1 MTEAVLYR
9 KWRPRR
15 FADLVGQDPIVRTLR
30 NAVAQGK
37 PAHAYLFSGPRGT
50 GKTST
55 GRIFAKAVNCARPED
70 GDPCDRCESC
80 RLIDEGRALDLV
92 EIDAASNRG
101 IDNIRDLRERANYA
115 PGAVAVKVYLID
127 EVHQLTDAAADAL
140 LKTLEEPPPHVLFV
154 LATTDPQSLKATIV
168 SRCQRFD
175 FRRVGVM
182 EIRGRLREIAEA
194 EGYTIPDE
202 ALDLIAREA
211 TGSLR
216 DAVNL
221 LDQAASSYG
230 NQISVENT
238 VAALGLSADSRAM
251 EVARA
256 ALRKDLNKGISVLAA
271 VQDDAVDMA
280 RFTKQVVT
288 HLRQALLLQSGAAAG
303 LALSEPELAAL
314 RGLVDGVEPSTT
326 VAALQAFGSAD
337 VQSDPY
343 TSLPLELAMADVAL
357 ERQAPPAV
365 AGPAA
370 PPERRT
376 RPSGGAGRGRDQRR
390 GEGKSKLSSAR
401 TPAPRAVTPP
411 ARRAAGTVPATE
423 PPAPPSPPRR
433 RELSPQE
440 EMLRAIRQGVK
451 ARGDGALAAWLNSSC
466 RITEMSDDTLTLG
479 FFPNYVKIHKG
490 KVEEGRDVVAAVAS
504 EIVGRPMAIRCTV
517 ADDAEPTKHSALV
530 EEAERLGARVISK
543 AEG

>member
-55 GRIFAKAVNCARPED
+55 GRIFAKAVNCAHPED
-70 GDPCDRCESC
+70 GDPCNRCESC

-175 FRRVGVM
+175 FRRVGVTA
-182 EIRGRLREIAEA
+182 IRGRLREIAEA

-230 NQISVENT
+230 NKISVENT

-256 ALRKDLNKGISVLAA
+256 ALRKDLKEGVGVLAA
-271 VQDDAVDMA
+271 VQDDAVDIA

-288 HLRQALLLQSGAAAG
+288 HLRHALLLQSGAAAG

-326 VAALQAFGSAD
+326 VAALRAFGSAD

-343 TSLPLELAMADVAL
+343 TSLPLELAMAAVTFGK
-357 ERQAPPAV
+357 QASPPA
-365 AGPAA
+365 AA
-370 PPERRT
+370 TPERRT
-376 RPSGGAGRGRDQRR
+376 QAAGGAGRGRNQRR
-390 GEGKSKLSSAR
+390 GEGKPKLSPTR
-401 TPAPRAVTPP
+401 TPAQRAVAPP
-411 ARRAAGTVPATE
+411 AKRTAGAVPAAE
-423 PPAPPSPPRR
+423 PPVPPSPSRR
-433 RELSPQE
+433 RELSPEE

-466 RITEMSDDTLTLG
+466 RITEVSDDTLTLG

-490 KVEEGRDVVAAVAS
+490 KVEEGRDLVAAVAS
-504 EIVGRPMAIRCTV
+504 EIVGRPMAIRCTA

-543 AEG
+543 MES

>member
-55 GRIFAKAVNCARPED
+55 GRIFAKAVNCAHPED
-70 GDPCDRCESC
+70 GDPCNRCESC
-80 RLIDEGRALDLV
+80 CLIDEGRALDLV

-175 FRRVGVM
+175 FRRVGVT

-194 EGYTIPDE
+194 ESYTIPDE

-230 NQISVENT
+230 SKISVENT
-238 VAALGLSADSRAM
+238 VAALGLSSDSRAM

-256 ALRKDLNKGISVLAA
+256 ALRKDLKEGVGVLAA
-271 VQDDAVDMA
+271 VQDDAVDIA

-288 HLRQALLLQSGAAAG
+288 HLRHALLLQSGAAAG

-314 RGLVDGVEPSTT
+314 RGLVNGVEPSTT

-337 VQSDPY
+337 VRSDPY
-343 TSLPLELAMADVAL
+343 TSLPLELAMAEVAFGK
-357 ERQAPPAV
+357 QVPS
-365 AGPAA
+365 AA
-370 PPERRT
+370 AAPERRT
-376 RPSGGAGRGRDQRR
+376 QAAAGSGRGRNQRR
-390 GEGKSKLSSAR
+390 GERKPKLSPTR
-401 TPAPRAVTPP
+401 TPAQRAVAPP
-411 ARRAAGTVPATE
+411 AKRTAGAVPAAE
-423 PPAPPSPPRR
+423 PSVPPPPSRQ
-433 RELSPQE
+433 RELSPEE

-466 RITEMSDDTLTLG
+466 RITEVGDDTLTLG

-490 KVEEGRDVVAAVAS
+490 KVEEGRDLVAAVAS
-504 EIVGRPMAIRCTV
+504 EIVGRPMAIRCTA

-543 AEG
+543 TES